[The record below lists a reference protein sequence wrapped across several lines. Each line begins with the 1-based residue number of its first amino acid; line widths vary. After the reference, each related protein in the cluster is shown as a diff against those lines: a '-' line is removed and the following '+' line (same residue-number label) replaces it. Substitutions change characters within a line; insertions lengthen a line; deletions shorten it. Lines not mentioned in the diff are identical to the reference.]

1 MVATAVASRTLHRA
15 APVLLAILAVLGLAG
30 CAGGLGGGEI
40 AASQKNEAEEKAART
55 AKLMQA
61 GPLGDK
67 TMGKPDAPVVIVEY
81 ASLNCPF
88 ASAFHRQVFPLLKK
102 TYIDT
107 GKVFLI
113 YREFPIGR
121 SSATAALAARC
132 APEQHY
138 FRLQEKFLATQAQW
152 VGQEVK
158 HDAIYN
164 VVKDTGMSRA
174 AFDSC
179 IANQDVTNGLIWVK
193 QRGRELGVSATPY
206 LFINGEPRRG
216 AISFDELKAI
226 IDPLLAPAPGR
237 QA

>member
-1 MVATAVASRTLHRA
+1 LAV
-15 APVLLAILAVLGLAG
+15 LAIVAVLGLTG

-40 AASQKNEAEEKAART
+40 AATQKSEADEKAARM

-61 GPLGDK
+61 GPLGEK

-81 ASLNCPF
+81 ASLNCPIC
-88 ASAFHRQVFPLLKK
+88 SAFHRQVFPLLKK

-121 SSATAALAARC
+121 SAATAALAARC
-132 APEQHY
+132 APEQHF

-152 VGQEVK
+152 VAQEVK

-179 IANQDVTNGLIWVK
+179 IANQEVNNGLIWVK
-193 QRGRELGVSATPY
+193 QRGRELGVSGTPY
-206 LFINGEPRRG
+206 FFINGEPRRG
-216 AISFDELKAI
+216 AVSFDELKAI

>member
-1 MVATAVASRTLHRA
+1 MLAALLTLW
-15 APVLLAILAVLGLAG
+15 LGG
-30 CAGGLGGGEI
+30 CAGGLGGD
-40 AASQKNEAEEKAART
+40 AVSAQKIEAEEKAART

-67 TMGKPDAPVVIVEY
+67 TMGKPDAPVVMIEY
-81 ASLNCPF
+81 ASLNCPIC
-88 ASAFHRQVFPLLKK
+88 AAFHRQVFPQFKK
-102 TYIDT
+102 AYIDA

-121 SSATAALAARC
+121 SSAAAALAARC

-152 VGQEVK
+152 VAQEVK

-174 AFDSC
+174 AFDTC
-179 IANQDVTNGLIWVK
+179 LANQDVNNGLIWVK
-193 QRGRELGVSATPY
+193 QRGRELGVSGTPY
-206 LFINGEPRRG
+206 FFINGEPRRG
-216 AISFDELKAI
+216 AVSFDELKAI
-226 IDPLLAPAPGR
+226 IDPLLAQTPGR